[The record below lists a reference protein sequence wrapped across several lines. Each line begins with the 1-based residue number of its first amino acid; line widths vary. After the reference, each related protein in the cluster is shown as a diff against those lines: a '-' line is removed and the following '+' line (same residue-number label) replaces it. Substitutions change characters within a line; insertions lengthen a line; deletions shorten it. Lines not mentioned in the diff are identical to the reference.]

1 MRAGLLALL
10 LILAAMPAWAAA
22 PEVTILA
29 PSPELAAHVREIVAK
44 AAPRLQAW
52 TGAAPERLRI
62 EVAPTKEAF
71 ARRAAQ
77 LGGPDWAAGLAAPHQ
92 GLVLLRSPRQLAD
105 PLHFKEVLIHE
116 LVHLYLAAGLKG
128 RRAPLWLEEGLA
140 MQLSGETG
148 WGLAAAMTRAVLGPG
163 LLPLAKLEH
172 RFPPQADQAALAYAQ
187 SYYLVGWLL
196 DQYGEKSLRSMVH
209 SLSQGRPLTAAL
221 QLATG
226 HSLAGIQ
233 ERFDDDMSSRFSWI
247 SALTAGGTLWALIA
261 LVAGVGLVIRRR
273 KQRAAWVNYEG
284 ERGNE
289 KLARPAR
296 RQGRS
301 QDEALREAGLKG
313 QEDKTVGE
321 EEA

>member
-1 MRAGLLALL
+1 MRAWLTVLL
-10 LILAAMPAWAAA
+10 LILAAPAAWAAA
-22 PEVTILA
+22 PQVSILA
-29 PSPELAAHVREIVAK
+29 PSPELAAHVKEIVIK

-52 TGAAPERLRI
+52 TGAAPARLRI

-71 ARRAAQ
+71 ARRAVQ
-77 LGGPDWAAGLAAPHQ
+77 LGGPDWAAGLAAPGQ
-92 GLVLLRSPRQLAD
+92 GLILLRSPRQLAD

-163 LLPLAKLEH
+163 LLPLARLEH

-196 DQYGEKSLRSMVH
+196 GRYGEDSLRQVVH

-247 SALTAGGTLWALIA
+247 SALTAGGALWAL
-261 LVAGVGLVIRRR
+261 VAVVAAVGLVIRRR
-273 KQRAAWVNYEG
+273 RQRAAWVDYEG
-284 ERGNE
+284 ERDHE
-289 KLARPAR
+289 RLERPAR

-301 QDEALREAGLKG
+301 QDEALREAGLTA
-313 QEDKTVGE
+313 QEDKAVGKE
-321 EEA
+321 EV